1 MANTNEAES
10 RSTHVIHE
18 KDQVGQVI
26 IADEVVA
33 SIASVA
39 ATEVE
44 GVESMADHISR
55 ELIAKLGRNSKG
67 VRVDVGEDEVTVYL
81 SLNISYGYNIPET
94 AAKVQESV
102 KKAIENMIGFSV
114 KNVHIK
120 ISGVVVS
127 K

>member
-1 MANTNEAES
+1 
-10 RSTHVIHE
+10 
-18 KDQVGQVI
+18 
-26 IADEVVA
+26 
-33 SIASVA
+33 
-39 ATEVE
+39 
-44 GVESMADHISR
+44 
-55 ELIAKLGRNSKG
+55 SKG
-67 VRVDVGEDEVTVYL
+67 VRVYLGEQHINKKKT
-81 SLNISYGYNIPET
+81 LNISYGYNIPET